1 MAGPGAALS
10 ATPSTGL
17 TSERVRA
24 RMVDRVQELGVR
36 DPRVLAAMR
45 CVERHR
51 FVDQA
56 LASRAYEDT
65 ALPIGFG
72 QTISQ
77 PYIVGR
83 CAELA
88 LSGTADPKSVAA
100 LEVGTGGGYAAA
112 VLSEL
117 FGTVFSIERVRA
129 LHELAR
135 ANLRPLRIAN
145 LRLAFGD
152 GMLGL
157 PTEAP
162 FGAIVSTAAG
172 DDIPAAWIEQLAPGG
187 VIVAPLGRGTQVL
200 TVLSRSPEGRL
211 VRREHEAVRFVPL
224 LQGTVTAENR

>member
-1 MAGPGAALS
+1 MAEPGAAL
-10 ATPSTGL
+10 TPASSTGL

-24 RMVDRVQELGVR
+24 RMVERVRELGVR
-36 DPRVLAAMR
+36 DARVLGAMR
-45 CVERHR
+45 RVERHQ
-51 FVDQA
+51 FVDPA

-65 ALPIGFG
+65 ALPLGFG

-77 PYIVGR
+77 PYIVAR
-83 CAELA
+83 CSELA
-88 LSGTADPKSVAA
+88 LTAAVDPKSARV
-100 LEVGTGGGYAAA
+100 LEVGTGCGYAAA

-152 GMLGL
+152 GMLGF
-157 PTEAP
+157 PSEAP

-211 VRREHEAVRFVPL
+211 VRREHEAERFVPL
-224 LQGTVTAENR
+224 LQ